1 MLGDALGAEAQHKEV
16 TLASRLQ
23 YSKKL
28 SSISVKAPRTLSAAF
43 DTAPEAFSP
52 SCWSCDP
59 PPSAFTHSRSYQAKE
74 TDTLCRRC

>member
-1 MLGDALGAEAQHKEV
+1 MRHVHRLEDALRAGPQHKESEI

-28 SSISVKAPRTLSAAF
+28 SSISVKASRTLPAAF

-52 SCWSCDP
+52 SC
-59 PPSAFTHSRSYQAKE
+59 
-74 TDTLCRRC
+74 